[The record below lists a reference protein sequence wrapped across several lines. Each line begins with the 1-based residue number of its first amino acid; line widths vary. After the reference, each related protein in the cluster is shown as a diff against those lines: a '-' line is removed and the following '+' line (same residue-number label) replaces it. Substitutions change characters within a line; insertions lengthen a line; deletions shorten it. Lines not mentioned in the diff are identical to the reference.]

1 MEGHRVEHFE
11 SGVFDL
17 AHAFMISLSCM
28 DLSVAHSFLLLSG
41 VTLSIYPSNFGLFH
55 VFGNY

>member
-11 SGVFDL
+11 LGVFDL
-17 AHAFMISLSCM
+17 AFMISLSCM

-41 VTLSIYPSNFGLFH
+41 VTLSIYPSNFGLFP